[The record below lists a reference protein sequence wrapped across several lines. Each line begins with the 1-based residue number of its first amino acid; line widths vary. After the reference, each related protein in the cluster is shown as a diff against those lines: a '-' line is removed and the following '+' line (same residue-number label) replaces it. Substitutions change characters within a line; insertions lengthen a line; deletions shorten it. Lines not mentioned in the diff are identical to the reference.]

1 MGLYANGKFVYDGK
15 VVAMLKGPPRKT
27 PEEIKAEQEGK
38 KAPGDSAASS
48 SSSSSSSS
56 GGASNNILASVTAA
70 GAGADLIGLEDDNDD
85 DEDSKIKK
93 PLCNRKHQLREVP
106 SRFYCMSCYSYLLQ
120 RIPSRAT
127 FASRACAEVL
137 RQKFEEAQ
145 PGRKRTKKDPT
156 VPSQRRRRVATAMM
170 SDDDDD
176 DDDERRR
183 RRSLRFGRRRN
194 RRRGVQKDQRGEER
208 AAQEEGGRSRE
219 EKSGRGK
226 EGLTSGAFAGG
237 VRAGGADASL
247 WQG

>member
-27 PEEIKAEQEGK
+27 PEEIKAEQESK

-106 SRFYCMSCYSYLLQ
+106 SRFYCMSCYSY
-120 RIPSRAT
+120 PS
-127 FASRACAEVL
+127 AENPFTCDFCQQSMC
-137 RQKFEEAQ
+137 QKCYD
-145 PGRKRTKKDPT
+145 RNLKKLNPDMEKDEKG
-156 VPSQRRRRVATAMM
+156 SDG
-170 SDDDDD
+170 SKSKKKKGGDSDDEDDDDD
-176 DDDERRR
+176 DDNDLDKDA
-183 RRSLRFGRRRN
+183 SDAGRFG
-194 RRRGVQKDQRGEER
+194 GLGGIATLGLGMER
-208 AAQEEGGRSRE
+208 CVSA
-219 EKSGRGK
+219 
-226 EGLTSGAFAGG
+226 
-237 VRAGGADASL
+237 
-247 WQG
+247 